1 MSLQIRYFGDPILKE
16 MGQKVETFD
25 EQLSKLSSDMLDL
38 MHRSEGIGLAAQQ
51 VGIALQFCVMEV
63 PEHPDYPITCILD
76 DKPLTPSLIM
86 PISMANPIVS
96 ALPSDEYYYEEGC
109 LSFPGINADVARPE
123 RIRVTYQDLD
133 GIEHTLECD
142 GLLARCIQHEVD
154 HLNGILF
161 IDRMEKRTY
170 AEIKKEVQVLK
181 KQTIGEKKVNN
192 LVIFT
197 LPAYEK
203 KHQAGRSN
211 LYCNKICWSP
221 SNSS

>member
-76 DKPLTPSLIM
+76 DKPLNPSLMM

-181 KQTIGEKKVNN
+181 KQTIGEKKG
-192 LVIFT
+192 
-197 LPAYEK
+197 K
-203 KHQAGRSN
+203 
-211 LYCNKICWSP
+211 
-221 SNSS
+221 